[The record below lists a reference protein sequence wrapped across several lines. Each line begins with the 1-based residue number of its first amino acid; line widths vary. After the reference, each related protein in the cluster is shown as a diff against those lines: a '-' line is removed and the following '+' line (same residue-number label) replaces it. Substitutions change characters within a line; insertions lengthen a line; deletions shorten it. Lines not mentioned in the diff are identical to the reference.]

1 MGGPGEEP
9 RTSEKIPVRPIL
21 EAIQDLSVRMSIVV
35 GMEERF
41 EISADSVGVSF
52 EVTGVVKW
60 FDAVKGYGFI
70 IPDDGRD
77 DVLVHLS
84 CLKQLGLEAL
94 EEGATVT
101 CEVVRRPKGNQAVR
115 VIDVDETTAVK
126 PASGSARAANRS
138 TVSGVVPIGDFETAI
153 VKWFNRARGYGF
165 VTRGEGTPDIFIHME
180 TLRRHGIRD
189 LLPGQHVQ
197 VRFGEGPKG
206 LMVAEIGPDTPP
218 GD

>member
-1 MGGPGEEP
+1 MTV
-9 RTSEKIPVRPIL
+9 RT
-21 EAIQDLSVRMSIVV
+21 SIVV

-84 CLKQLGLEAL
+84 CLKQMGLEAL
-94 EEGATVT
+94 EEGAT
-101 CEVVRRPKGNQAVR
+101 A
-115 VIDVDETTAVK
+115 IS
-126 PASGSARAANRS
+126 PAGAAPRAANRG
-138 TVSGVVPIGDFETAI
+138 TLSGVVPIGDFETAV

-189 LLPGQHVQ
+189 LLPGQQVQ

-206 LMVAEIGPDTPP
+206 LMVAEIAPDTPS